1 MNKKLSPARLL
12 IILAFFACAGIVYVW
27 IVFSN
32 MKVEILAGNIRYS
45 PECGWITQDHA
56 IPDGPS
62 HLLTRMYQK
71 NATRKD
77 SFDITYKQTMKYS
90 FFGKRLIAEA
100 ASTYRLA
107 TGMSKEQTDAA
118 ALLILMDVSE
128 QFEDMQGSLPYTL
141 ISEGSSFR
149 KGDLTGNLLAYY
161 KALHS
166 ASPDTVTSSLTWQAP
181 DAALHRWQHESSQKQ
196 KMFIPVQKDS
206 LSRCFLW
213 SLVDQAQN
221 LNLSPKLIN
230 RKRDLYFE

>member
-12 IILAFFACAGIVYVW
+12 FILAFFACAAIVYVW

-32 MKVEILAGNIRYS
+32 TEAEILAGNIRYS
-45 PECGWITQDHA
+45 HECGWITQDHA
-56 IPDGPS
+56 IPDGPRQ
-62 HLLTRMYQK
+62 LLRTIYQQ

-77 SFDITYKQTMKYS
+77 SFDITYRQTMKYS

-128 QFEDMQGSLPYTL
+128 QFEDMQGSLPYKLT
-141 ISEGSSFR
+141 SEGSSFR

-166 ASPDTVTSSLTWQAP
+166 ASPDTVTCSLTWQAP

-196 KMFIPVQKDS
+196 KGFIPVQRDS

-213 SLVDQAQN
+213 SLVVQAQS
-221 LNLSPKLIN
+221 LNLSPRLIN